1 MPHLLASPLRL
12 YVRRKGNSPHD
23 AQDLTQEF
31 FARLLKHNSF
41 AGADRQKGK
50 FRTYLLGALN
60 HFLADEWDK
69 ARAEKRSG
77 GQALISLDDENAEER
92 YLQQPASDLSPDKVF
107 ARRWGLIL
115 LEAALTR
122 LREESVAAGKGRQFE
137 LLKIFLTTETQDSGY
152 ESIAAE
158 LDTTTNSVAVSVD
171 RLRQRYRELVRAEVA
186 HTVTDPR
193 EVDEELRGLFC

>member
-69 ARAEKRSG
+69 ARAEKRSD

-137 LLKIFLTTETQDSGY
+137 LLKTFLTTETQDSGY